1 MRQGRVLLAELIGT
15 MVLVI
20 GGPGTAILATGGFTD
35 GSVEV
40 LGVSLAF
47 GFSLLVMA
55 YAIGNISGCHI
66 NPAVTFALWI
76 ARRVETA
83 MVPIYVAGQLV
94 GAALGG
100 LVIYV
105 IASGGPGDFDANET
119 TFAVNGWADLSPGG
133 FNFGAMLVTEIVMT
147 AILAFVVLST
157 AHRRFAPAA
166 SGLAVGI
173 TLALIHLV
181 SIPVDNTSVN
191 PARSFGVAIFAGADA
206 MEQLWAFIIFPLVG
220 AALGAVAW
228 ALLDDSREI
237 GVAETT
243 AGDDALLEVPQ
254 GPGADVAPT
263 AATSSD
269 AMRSQPTT

>member
-1 MRQGRVLLAELIGT
+1 MRMRQGRVLLAELIGT

-20 GGPGTAILATGGFTD
+20 GGPGTAILATGGFFEG

-40 LGVSLAF
+40 LGVALAF

-76 ARRVETA
+76 AKRVETA
-83 MVPIYVAGQLV
+83 MLPVYVAGQLV

-100 LVIYV
+100 LVIWV
-105 IASGGPGDFDANET
+105 VANGGPGEFDASPS

-133 FNFGAMLVTEIVMT
+133 FNFGAMVVTEIVMT

-157 AHRRFAPAA
+157 AHRKFAPAA
-166 SGLAVGI
+166 SGLAVGL
-173 TLALIHLV
+173 TLTLIHLI

-191 PARSFGVAIFAGADA
+191 PARSFGVAIFAGGDA
-206 MEQLWAFIIFPLVG
+206 MEQLWAFIVFPIVG

-228 ALLDDSREI
+228 AVLDDSREI
-237 GVAETT
+237 AIAETP
-243 AGDDALLEVPQ
+243 AEQAALSETPQ
-254 GPGADVAPT
+254 GPGADVAS
-263 AATSSD
+263 ADATRTSH
-269 AMRSQPTT
+269 